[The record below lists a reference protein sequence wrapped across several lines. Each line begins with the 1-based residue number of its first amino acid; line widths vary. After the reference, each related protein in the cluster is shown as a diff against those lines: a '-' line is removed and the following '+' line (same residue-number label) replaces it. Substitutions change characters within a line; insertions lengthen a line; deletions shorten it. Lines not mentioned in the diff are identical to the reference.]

1 MPTPILFSL
10 KKPAQY
16 HRKNCSSLHFV
27 KSSRTITSVCRGLN
41 RFTLK
46 ELFFSL
52 FILLTSSLFSQNSL
66 IGIDEKDKDIG
77 TQENIYKVKTE
88 YILQNNQAKN
98 LYLLRADALKGMT
111 IHASKKTIKPGDTT
125 LILVEFIPQQTGKF
139 NESISLVTSA
149 DGIPFKMSLSGNI
162 KSIKTDDK
170 TACFYFKKPNT
181 LAVKTM
187 EPIVVVEP
195 TKPKDSSNKIPDNTS
210 TSSVTS
216 PNPQFTNPIKTETI
230 NSVAE
235 QKIELD
241 EKLYKPN
248 NIIFLVDVSSSMR
261 DTNKLKVM
269 QFALHHLIENLR
281 SIDKVTFITYADSVK
296 IIREGLTGNQKEEL
310 NDVVNRLKAKGM
322 TKGNK
327 AILFS
332 LDVAMKNYISN
343 GNNQII
349 LATDGKFRFYP
360 DDQKK
365 YSLNKGDKNIKL
377 STIAFGNDKDAMKNL
392 KEIAEIGKGN
402 FIHIKNR
409 NKAKEQLME
418 EIKENSLI
426 R

>member
-1 MPTPILFSL
+1 M
-10 KKPAQY
+10 
-16 HRKNCSSLHFV
+16 
-27 KSSRTITSVCRGLN
+27 
-41 RFTLK
+41 
-46 ELFFSL
+46 
-52 FILLTSSLFSQNSL
+52 
-66 IGIDEKDKDIG
+66 IGIDVQNQDIG
-77 TQENIYKVKTE
+77 SQENIYKVKAD
-88 YILQNNQAKN
+88 YIIQNNQAKN
-98 LYLLRADALKGMT
+98 LYLLRADAKKGIT
-111 IHASKKTIKPGDTT
+111 IRAAKKTLKPNDTT
-125 LILVEFIPQQTGKF
+125 IIVVEFIPQQTGKF
-139 NESISLVTSA
+139 SESIDLVTSA
-149 DGIPFKMSLSGNI
+149 DGVPFKLSLSGNI
-162 KSIKTDDK
+162 QSIKTDDK
-170 TACFYFKKPNT
+170 TACFYFKKPNHT
-181 LAVKTM
+181 GIKTI
-187 EPIVVVEP
+187 EPIVVTEP
-195 TKPKDSSNKIPDNTS
+195 TKPKDTSNQIPDNNSIPEVKEPVTKPEITS
-210 TSSVTS
+210 TPEATPSS
-216 PNPQFTNPIKTETI
+216 KT
-230 NSVAE
+230 V
-235 QKIELD
+235 LD

-281 SIDKVTFITYADSVK
+281 PIDKITFITYADSVK
-296 IIREGLTGNQKEEL
+296 IIREGLNGNQKEEL

-409 NKAKEQLME
+409 NKAKEQLIE